1 MTFNYSLAWKH
12 AQWLRVN
19 YILKV
24 SLNIGSMGQCGSK
37 LVWRWHDVSQSSR
50 FDCLPWIPAPAL
62 ENDCWRWSASARA
75 RRAILSENFWDLSTL
90 RFFKR
95 WAAERVFAGARRVQM
110 GWKDIYLMIYIYMHE
125 WVETQRKH
133 WKNELDFSSLERHFS
148 WFFYLGGNLWLACW
162 STYFCG
168 HRMMRYGWQ
177 DWWPSFRPRPSRY
190 RLRIRRLD
198 GKKLGHAAWMRL
210 QPGVQNGC
218 IVVVGG
224 WIHFCTGMR
233 PWNAADP
240 FTNSFV
246 GHGLSLSWFPPQW

>member
-1 MTFNYSLAWKH
+1 MTFNFSLAWKH

-24 SLNIGSMGQCGSK
+24 SLNIGCQECSMGQCGSK

-110 GWKDIYLMIYIYMHE
+110 GWKDIYLMIYIYICM
-125 WVETQRKH
+125 
-133 WKNELDFSSLERHFS
+133 NELKPKENTERMNWIFPVWNVISVGFS
-148 WFFYLGGNLWLACW
+148 
-162 STYFCG
+162 
-168 HRMMRYGWQ
+168 
-177 DWWPSFRPRPSRY
+177 
-190 RLRIRRLD
+190 I
-198 GKKLGHAAWMRL
+198 
-210 QPGVQNGC
+210 
-218 IVVVGG
+218 
-224 WIHFCTGMR
+224 
-233 PWNAADP
+233 
-240 FTNSFV
+240 
-246 GHGLSLSWFPPQW
+246 